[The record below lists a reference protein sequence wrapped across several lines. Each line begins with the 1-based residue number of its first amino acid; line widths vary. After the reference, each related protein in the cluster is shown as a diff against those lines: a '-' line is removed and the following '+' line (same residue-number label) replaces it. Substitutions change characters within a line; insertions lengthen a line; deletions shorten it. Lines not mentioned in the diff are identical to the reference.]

1 MVRLVVLAL
10 IAAVGAGPPVSEGA
24 EPPLREARRL
34 MRQHK
39 TVDAE
44 AALVALLPELDTPPV
59 RLLLARAQL
68 ANGACD
74 AGIETVAGLRSRL
87 DVKVLQAAATCYGR
101 QADWAEALYW
111 QEELALLKDAPTV
124 RVTRALFHARMGDY
138 DAADALLSEIEGN
151 APEWRRRWVVEA
163 GLAVEY
169 GQVDEAERL
178 LTALEVDGDESLR
191 VLLLRGQLALDAGD
205 PVLAQMI
212 LDEALTQTDR
222 DGRTLALAAEAY
234 RRLGWLDQ
242 AQSLLDRR
250 LSVDDKPSMRLVAAR
265 VAWDRGDAR
274 EARRLLAL
282 VEDPDAPDAVATA
295 WYCSQ
300 GAERE
305 RLAARYAVVQ
315 VNPSRTL
322 DQLL

>member
-1 MVRLVVLAL
+1 MSER
-10 IAAVGAGPPVSEGA
+10 AA
-24 EPPLREARRL
+24 PPLREARRL
-34 MRQHK
+34 LREHR

-44 AALVALLPELDTPPV
+44 AELIRVLADLDTPTV

-74 AGIETVAGLRSRL
+74 AGMETVAGLRAQL
-87 DVKVLQAAATCYGR
+87 DVRVLQAAATCYGR
-101 QADWAEALYW
+101 QSDWSEALYW
-111 QEELALLKDAPTV
+111 QEELGLLKDAPSV
-124 RVTRALFHARMGDY
+124 RITRALFHARMGDY

-151 APEWRRRWVVEA
+151 APEWQRRWVVEA

-169 GQVDEAERL
+169 GQVDEADRL
-178 LTALEVDGDESLR
+178 LTALEIQGQEPLR

-212 LDEALTQTDR
+212 LDDALALSPR

-250 LSVDDKPSMRLVAAR
+250 LSVDDKPSMRLAAAR
-265 VAWDRGDAR
+265 VAWDRGDRR

-282 VEDPDAPDAVATA
+282 IEDPDAPDAVATA

-300 GAERE
+300 GAERA
-305 RLAARYAVVQ
+305 RLAARHAVVQ
-315 VNPSRTL
+315 VNPNRTL
-322 DQLL
+322 DQL